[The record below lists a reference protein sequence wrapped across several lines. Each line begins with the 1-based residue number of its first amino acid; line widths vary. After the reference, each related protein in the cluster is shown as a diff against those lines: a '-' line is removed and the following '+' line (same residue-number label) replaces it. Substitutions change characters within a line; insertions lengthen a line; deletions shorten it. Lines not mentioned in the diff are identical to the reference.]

1 MPAKF
6 KPTEK
11 IVDRA
16 TKKVTV
22 KHYYLKQVPQNEL
35 FSALNNDSTPNKKN
49 QKIRNELIRRGV
61 KIVRTSKQAGI
72 C

>member
-16 TKKVTV
+16 TKKVSV

-35 FSALNNDSTPNKKN
+35 FSALNNDFTPNKKK
-49 QKIRNELIRRGV
+49 QKIRNELVRRGE

>member
-22 KHYYLKQVPQNEL
+22 KHYYLKHVPQNEL
-35 FSALNNDSTPNKKN
+35 FSALNNDSTPNKKK
-49 QKIRNELIRRGV
+49 QKIRNELVRRGV

>member
-35 FSALNNDSTPNKKN
+35 CSALNNDSTPNKKK

>member
-35 FSALNNDSTPNKKN
+35 FSALNNDSTPNKKKQN
-49 QKIRNELIRRGV
+49 IRNELIRRGV

>member
-16 TKKVTV
+16 TKKVSV

-35 FSALNNDSTPNKKN
+35 FLALNNDSTPNKKK

>member
-35 FSALNNDSTPNKKN
+35 F
-49 QKIRNELIRRGV
+49 RRGV

>member
-35 FSALNNDSTPNKKN
+35 FSALNNDSTSNKKK

>member
-22 KHYYLKQVPQNEL
+22 KHYYLKQVSQNEL
-35 FSALNNDSTPNKKN
+35 FSAVGLALFLTNP
-49 QKIRNELIRRGV
+49 G
-61 KIVRTSKQAGI
+61 
-72 C
+72 